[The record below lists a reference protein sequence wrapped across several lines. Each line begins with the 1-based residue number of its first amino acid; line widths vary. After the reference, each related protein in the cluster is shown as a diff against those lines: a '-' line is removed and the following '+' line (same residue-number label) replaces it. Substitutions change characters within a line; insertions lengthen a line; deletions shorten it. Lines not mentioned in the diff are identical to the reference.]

1 MKRKIILVLSAAFL
15 LLALMAPPHEG
26 QAASK
31 LEQINQQIKEL
42 QKEIDRQ
49 AQLRK
54 QSEQSAKVL
63 SSQMKA
69 TKEEIEE
76 LNRQIEEIGKKMMET
91 RRQREA
97 QEEVLK
103 QTRQE
108 LEEAIEKEKQT
119 SESLDA
125 RVRLM
130 YTNGT
135 VSYLDVLLSATSFS
149 DFISRFDTF
158 QIISKQ
164 TRDLLDEQIR
174 IRETVEEKE
183 AQEQLELM
191 RLQLL
196 EQQEAAQMAELES
209 REKAKEE
216 LYSRLQEKYHEHEEI
231 SEEAERTL
239 MELAKKMEKLEQ
251 ERLKELGKNKVY
263 YTGGKMAVPLKD
275 SYTVS
280 SKYGYRTHPISGQR
294 KLHTGVDLAAKQ
306 GTPIYAAE
314 AGVVIVAQW
323 WSGYGNT
330 VIIDHGGGVWTL
342 YGHIQNN
349 GILVK
354 KGDIVKRGQ
363 KIALVG
369 STGNSTGPH
378 LHFEVRVDSK
388 PVDPEPYLK

>member
-1 MKRKIILVLSAAFL
+1 MKRKIILILSSAL
-15 LLALMAPPHEG
+15 LLFAVMAQPNDG

-49 AQLRK
+49 AKLRK
-54 QSEQSAKVL
+54 ESEKNAQAL
-63 SSQMKA
+63 SRQMKA
-69 TKEEIEE
+69 TKEEIAA
-76 LNRQIEEIGKKMMET
+76 LNRQIEEVGQKMMQT
-91 RRQREA
+91 RKEREA
-97 QEEVLK
+97 QEEVVRQTQLEK
-103 QTRQE
+103 QA
-108 LEEAIEKEKQT
+108 AIEKEKTT

-158 QIISKQ
+158 QIISSQ
-164 TRDLLDEQIR
+164 TRELLDEQIR
-174 IRETVEEKE
+174 IRQLVEEKE

-191 RLQLL
+191 RLELL
-196 EQQEAAQMAELES
+196 EQQEAAEMEELE
-209 REKAKEE
+209 RKEKAKEQM
-216 LYSRLQEKYHEHEEI
+216 YAQLQEEYHEHEEI

-239 MELAKKMEKLEQ
+239 MELARKMEKLEQ
-251 ERLKELGKNKVY
+251 ERLKEQGKNKVY

-280 SKYGYRTHPISGQR
+280 SQYGYRIHPITGKK
-294 KLHTGVDLAAKQ
+294 KLHTGVDMAAKQ

-314 AGVVIVAQW
+314 SGVVIVAQW

-342 YGHIQNN
+342 YGHIKNN

-354 KGDIVKRGQ
+354 KGDTVKRGQ

-378 LHFEVRVDSK
+378 LHFEVRKNSE
-388 PVDPEPYLK
+388 PVDPNPYLK

>member
-1 MKRKIILVLSAAFL
+1 MKRRIILVLSSAL
-15 LLALMAPPHEG
+15 LIFAVMAQPFEG
-26 QAASK
+26 QASSQLDK
-31 LEQINQQIKEL
+31 INQQIKEL
-42 QKEIDRQ
+42 QKEIDKQAKLQKESEKNVQILSRQ
-49 AQLRK
+49 I
-54 QSEQSAKVL
+54 
-63 SSQMKA
+63 KA

-76 LNRQIEEIGKKMMET
+76 LNRQIEEVGQKLLQTQRE
-91 RRQREA
+91 REA
-97 QEEVLK
+97 QQAVLE
-103 QTRQE
+103 QTRLE
-108 LEEAIEKEKQT
+108 KEEAIARERHT
-119 SESLDA
+119 SENLDA

-174 IRETVEEKE
+174 ARELVEEKE
-183 AQEQLELM
+183 AQEQLELL

-196 EQQEAAQMAELES
+196 EQQEAAEMAELEQK
-209 REKAKEE
+209 EKAKEQM
-216 LYSRLQEKYHEHEEI
+216 YAQLQEEYHEHEEI

-275 SYTVS
+275 SYRIS
-280 SKYGYRTHPISGQR
+280 SPYGYRIHPITGQK
-294 KLHTGVDLAAKQ
+294 KLHSGVDMAAKQ

-342 YGHIQNN
+342 YGHIQNK

-354 KGDIVKRGQ
+354 KGDTVKRGQ

-388 PVDPEPYLK
+388 PVDPDPYLK